1 MRTKNVKIG
10 NDRYQLTAVTCDKS
24 GPIALEL
31 IQNVAPI
38 LVSFIDGNV
47 DVLNNELRTSL
58 SPEKMMRIFV
68 ELINFDLLEI
78 NGELCN
84 DWQGQFACKPLTL
97 FQLGMEA
104 LRFNC
109 EDFFTFISG
118 FVKEKS
124 LGVNLKE
131 TIANLK
137 KEGVEVHPMFA
148 NLFQNTETEEVKT
161 TKKK

>member
-1 MRTKNVKIG
+1 MQTKRVKIG
-10 NDRYQLTAVTCDKS
+10 KDTYQLTAVTCDVS

-31 IQNVAPI
+31 IQNVAPL
-38 LVSFIDGNV
+38 LVSFADGNIEA
-47 DVLNNELRTSL
+47 LNKELRVS
-58 SPEKMMRIFV
+58 SNPDKIMRIFK

-78 NGELCN
+78 NGELCQ

-118 FVKEKS
+118 FVKEKALGQS
-124 LGVNLKE
+124 LRDA
-131 TIANLK
+131 IANLK
-137 KEGVEVHPMFA
+137 KEGVEIPPMFA
-148 NLFQNTETEEVKT
+148 SLIPNGEETTEKV
-161 TKKK
+161 